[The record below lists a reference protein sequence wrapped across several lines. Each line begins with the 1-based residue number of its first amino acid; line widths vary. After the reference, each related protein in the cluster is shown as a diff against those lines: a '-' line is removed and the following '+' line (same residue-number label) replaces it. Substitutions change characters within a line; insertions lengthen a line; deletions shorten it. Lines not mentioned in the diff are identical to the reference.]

1 MKNKNL
7 NNNRNISD
15 LSEDEIEQIKSL
27 LISDKK
33 IITNKPKHYDKK
45 FFQTVLTSAKIVKI
59 CLFTCFALYA
69 LLNLFGIILSVV
81 YNNLNFTTLIGQF
94 IGCFS
99 VSFVCIV
106 IFNNINTNKKTEKE
120 ILYIS
125 NGKFVFNFNNGIVD
139 SPDLF
144 YCLSYESLQKI
155 EFEIYGTRKRT
166 TYGRVVFTFD
176 VLVYQ
181 VTHTINLTNITQIEN
196 YIAQNYPML
205 VEKIIKDG
213 KSIAFNKKSKYN
225 KIKNFLYS
233 LNCLIASLLF
243 IVIPLLFDYFNLSL
257 IIAGSVFLLTAIIVF
272 ISPYLYTYH
281 LRQGLIVSTVF
292 IIIGYLIPLFIIL
305 NSNVPFLEYLASNS
319 LLLLITFFGNIGL
332 TFYLYIVALVLNKFN
347 YLIKSKD
354 ENSF

>member
-1 MKNKNL
+1 
-7 NNNRNISD
+7 
-15 LSEDEIEQIKSL
+15 
-27 LISDKK
+27 
-33 IITNKPKHYDKK
+33 
-45 FFQTVLTSAKIVKI
+45 
-59 CLFTCFALYA
+59 
-69 LLNLFGIILSVV
+69 
-81 YNNLNFTTLIGQF
+81 
-94 IGCFS
+94 
-99 VSFVCIV
+99 
-106 IFNNINTNKKTEKE
+106 
-120 ILYIS
+120 
-125 NGKFVFNFNNGIVD
+125 
-139 SPDLF
+139 
-144 YCLSYESLQKI
+144 
-155 EFEIYGTRKRT
+155 
-166 TYGRVVFTFD
+166 
-176 VLVYQ
+176 
-181 VTHTINLTNITQIEN
+181 
-196 YIAQNYPML
+196 ML

-281 LRQGLIVSTVF
+281 VRQGLIVSTVF